1 MLVHAQAN
9 LHSEIPPIN
18 HILEQRIPLR
28 KPQVFFFLTGVME
41 QKGETIDRQIDR

>member
-1 MLVHAQAN
+1 MLVYAQAN

-28 KPQVFFFLTGVME
+28 KPQVFFFSQWSNGRE
-41 QKGETIDRQIDR
+41 QKGETIDWK